1 MKNDAL
7 ARVAGEH
14 MKVLVVDDEPE
25 IVQEEVELLCRAG
38 FVCEA
43 AGDARAAIDKIVAQ
57 PEIAVAVVDIKMPVM
72 SGLEMARHLRD
83 TLPPERDLALIVATG
98 HAGVAESIAALKL
111 GALDF
116 LTKPFAPEHL
126 VHAVGRAVETV
137 RLRRLERDFTAQLQD
152 RLDRR
157 TDELVR
163 ACRVKDTFLS
173 LISHELLTPLT
184 TIVGAS
190 DIIAA
195 EHQAAGDNTSQP
207 HNKAIS
213 EAAAKLVRIV
223 ETILE
228 LVDLNAGE
236 LVLERSDFDVRDMIG
251 ELVEAFQPRVVAA
264 SQRLK
269 VDIAANLP
277 RICGDQ
283 ERIKQAVGNLIEN
296 AIAIAFSSPD
306 GEIRLSVE
314 PAGDGIALSVADRGK
329 GMSAEQRAA
338 AFKPFWQADGGADK
352 EVYGLGLGLTLARLF
367 TELHGGEIA
376 LTSAPSEGTTV
387 TMTLP
392 ANEIGA

>member
-7 ARVAGEH
+7 ARVASEH

-25 IVQEEVELLCRAG
+25 IVQEEVELLSRAG

-195 EHQAAGDNTSQP
+195 EHQAAGDKTSQP

-264 SQRLK
+264 SQRLE

-296 AIAIAFSSPD
+296 AIAFSSPG

-376 LTSAPSEGTTV
+376 LTSARGEGTTV

-392 ANEIGA
+392 ANGAGA

>member
-7 ARVAGEH
+7 ARVASEH

-25 IVQEEVELLCRAG
+25 IVQEEVELLSRAG

-195 EHQAAGDNTSQP
+195 EHQAAGDKTSQP

-264 SQRLK
+264 SQRLE

-296 AIAIAFSSPD
+296 AIAFSSPG

-376 LTSAPSEGTTV
+376 LTSAPGEGTTV

-392 ANEIGA
+392 ANGAGA